1 MSTIGT
7 GIKIQAPLTREE
19 ALAFIWNNA
28 PESERKIENGHR
40 HIRMAWD
47 VDTKKEYFQ
56 DMENAPHRWI
66 ELMLD
71 IVANKLT
78 GFHQGKLH

>member
-7 GIKIQAPLTREE
+7 GIKLQAPLTREE
-19 ALAFIWNNA
+19 ALAFIWNHA
-28 PESERKIENGHR
+28 PESERKVVDGHR
-40 HIRMAWD
+40 FIRMAWD
-47 VDTKKEYFQ
+47 VDTKQEYFQ
-56 DMENAPHRWI
+56 DMETAPHRWI

-78 GFHQGKLH
+78 GFHSGAVH